1 MGERSSDQEGAS
13 SDFQLNKG
21 RLTMHFC
28 FTGQYTPQA
37 LNGIMDNP
45 TASRF
50 EAAKNVIEAA
60 GGKLISMYGLPADGP
75 GVMVIFEAPD
85 QSAASAVS
93 TVVVASG
100 GLHNVKLVR
109 LITQEELVQ
118 IRQKAS
124 HLRSAY
130 KAPGK

>member
-1 MGERSSDQEGAS
+1 
-13 SDFQLNKG
+13 
-21 RLTMHFC
+21 
-28 FTGQYTPQA
+28 
-37 LNGIMDNP
+37 MDNP

-75 GVMVIFEAPD
+75 GVMVIFETPD

-118 IRQKAS
+118 LRQKAS
-124 HLRSAY
+124 KLRSAY
-130 KAPGK
+130 RGPGK